1 MTEKFK
7 ILSKYIKDLSSE
19 TPDVETYLF
28 VRDNISS
35 YQLGIDITSKA
46 IKNKLI
52 EINTTLKFE
61 DKSQN
66 KKKSYFEIVYATVIK
81 VDDDV
86 KDKKELQKI
95 ILCDAQIAIYDDLNR
110 SQSNDE
116 IFRIKGL
123 EKNKTWKKIAEKG
136 DDLIDN
142 ISENPSEN
150 INDILQALSE
160 ENNFIEGEF
169 EDIEAEENA
178 KKI

>member
-1 MTEKFK
+1 MTKKFK
-7 ILSKYIKDLSSE
+7 YQILGRFIKDLSSE

-28 VRDNISS
+28 VRDNIST

-86 KDKKELQKI
+86 KDKKELEKI
-95 ILCDAQIAIYDDLNR
+95 ILCDSQIAIYPD
-110 SQSNDE
+110 
-116 IFRIKGL
+116 L
-123 EKNKTWKKIAEKG
+123 EKAILDLLQNSGYPGVKFEKKIDFADLYEKKF
-136 DDLIDN
+136 N
-142 ISENPSEN
+142 
-150 INDILQALSE
+150 
-160 ENNFIEGEF
+160 
-169 EDIEAEENA
+169 
-178 KKI
+178 